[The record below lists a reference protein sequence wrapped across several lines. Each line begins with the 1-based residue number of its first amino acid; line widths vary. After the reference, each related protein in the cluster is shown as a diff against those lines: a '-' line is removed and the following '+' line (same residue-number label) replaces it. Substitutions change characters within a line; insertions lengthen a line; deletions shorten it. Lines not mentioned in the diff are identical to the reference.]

1 VVLQFADS
9 SQTWPAQT
17 HSLFRTEGRAKRPS
31 VLFFIVEPQGSG
43 FEQGTEELTMN
54 ISRQKSKIGLMQG
67 IALAAVLLAL
77 TGGLAWGMG
86 SRVPAVGMEVED
98 FRLTD
103 LDGRQQS
110 LSQYR
115 GKIVLVNFWAT
126 WCKPCTTEMPA
137 MQASFDKL
145 RDKGFVV
152 LAINELEDDAK
163 VREHIKQY
171 GHTFPVLMDRDNK
184 VANQF
189 GVFGLPV
196 SVFIDEKG
204 RVQEYIKGGLLTED
218 KINQTVLRI
227 QGGKPIQAASA
238 R

>member
-1 VVLQFADS
+1 MEDMMSMKIIRNKTF
-9 SQTWPAQT
+9 
-17 HSLFRTEGRAKRPS
+17 
-31 VLFFIVEPQGSG
+31 SG
-43 FEQGTEELTMN
+43 
-54 ISRQKSKIGLMQG
+54 
-67 IALAAVLLAL
+67 LLAL
-77 TGGLAWGMG
+77 SITLAVGGVAWSMG
-86 SRVPAVGMEVED
+86 SRVPVVGTPAED

-103 LDGRQQS
+103 LEGKQQS

-115 GKIVLVNFWAT
+115 GKVVLVNFWAT

-137 MQASFDKL
+137 MQTTYDKL

-204 RVQEYIKGGLLTED
+204 VVQEYIKGGLLTEQLILEVVA
-218 KINQTVLRI
+218 KIQK
-227 QGGKPIQAASA
+227 QEPMKAASLG
-238 R
+238 

>member
-1 VVLQFADS
+1 M
-9 SQTWPAQT
+9 
-17 HSLFRTEGRAKRPS
+17 R
-31 VLFFIVEPQGSG
+31 
-43 FEQGTEELTMN
+43 
-54 ISRQKSKIGLMQG
+54 SRQFRS
-67 IALAAVLLAL
+67 AVAAAL
-77 TGGLAWGMG
+77 TVAGLSTFPSLDGWSMG
-86 SRVPAVGMEVED
+86 SRVPAVGMPVDE

-103 LDGRQQS
+103 LDGKTHS

-115 GKIVLVNFWAT
+115 GKVVLVNFWAT

-145 RDKGFVV
+145 REKGFVV

-196 SVFIDEKG
+196 SVFIDQQG
-204 RVQEYIKGGLLTED
+204 RVQEYIKGGLLTEQMIND
-218 KINQTVLRI
+218 LVAKIQK
-227 QGGKPIQAASA
+227 QEPIKAASL

>member
-1 VVLQFADS
+1 MKKTAKIAVMGLVLVVCAWS
-9 SQTWPAQT
+9 MMEAP
-17 HSLFRTEGRAKRPS
+17 R
-31 VLFFIVEPQGSG
+31 V
-43 FEQGTEELTMN
+43 
-54 ISRQKSKIGLMQG
+54 
-67 IALAAVLLAL
+67 
-77 TGGLAWGMG
+77 WGMG
-86 SRVPAVGMEVED
+86 SRVPTVGMQAED

-103 LDGRQQS
+103 LDGKSQT

-137 MQASFDKL
+137 MQTMYDKL

-152 LAINELEDDAK
+152 LAVNELEDDAK

-196 SVFIDEKG
+196 SVFIDQEG
-204 RVQEYIKGGLLTED
+204 RVQEYIKGGLLTEL
-218 KINQTVLRI
+218 KIEETVVRI
-227 QGGKPIQAASA
+227 QKNEPMKAAA
-238 R
+238 LR

>member
-1 VVLQFADS
+1 MIDVEAAMS
-9 SQTWPAQT
+9 RKNKYSQ
-17 HSLFRTEGRAKRPS
+17 
-31 VLFFIVEPQGSG
+31 
-43 FEQGTEELTMN
+43 
-54 ISRQKSKIGLMQG
+54 
-67 IALAAVLLAL
+67 LAGVLLVAIFAVAVS
-77 TGGLAWGMG
+77 GGLAWSMG
-86 SRVPAVGMEVED
+86 SRVPLVGAPAED
-98 FRLTD
+98 FRLAD
-103 LDGRQQS
+103 LEGKQQS

-115 GKIVLVNFWAT
+115 GKVVLVNFWAT

-137 MQASFDKL
+137 MQTTYDKL

-163 VREHIKQY
+163 VREHIKQH

-204 RVQEYIKGGLLTED
+204 VVQEYIKGGLLTEQLILNVVA
-218 KINQTVLRI
+218 KIR
-227 QGGKPIQAASA
+227 KHEPMKAASL

>member
-1 VVLQFADS
+1 MS
-9 SQTWPAQT
+9 RKNNYSQTV
-17 HSLFRTEGRAKRPS
+17 G
-31 VLFFIVEPQGSG
+31 
-43 FEQGTEELTMN
+43 
-54 ISRQKSKIGLMQG
+54 
-67 IALAAVLLAL
+67 VLLVAIL
-77 TGGLAWGMG
+77 AVAVSGGLAWSMG
-86 SRVPAVGMEVED
+86 SRVPVVGSTPDD
-98 FRLTD
+98 FRLID
-103 LDGRQQS
+103 LEGKSQS

-115 GKIVLVNFWAT
+115 GKVVLVNFWAT

-137 MQASFDKL
+137 MQATYDKL
-145 RDKGFVV
+145 REKGFVV

-163 VREHIKQY
+163 VREHIKQH

-204 RVQEYIKGGLLTED
+204 VVQEYIKGGLLTEQ
-218 KINQTVLRI
+218 KILDAVARI
-227 QGGKPIQAASA
+227 QKQEPMKSASL

>member
-1 VVLQFADS
+1 
-9 SQTWPAQT
+9 
-17 HSLFRTEGRAKRPS
+17 
-31 VLFFIVEPQGSG
+31 
-43 FEQGTEELTMN
+43 
-54 ISRQKSKIGLMQG
+54 
-67 IALAAVLLAL
+67 
-77 TGGLAWGMG
+77 MG
-86 SRVPAVGMEVED
+86 SRVPAVGTPAED
-98 FRLTD
+98 FRLID
-103 LDGRQQS
+103 LEGKQQS

-115 GKIVLVNFWAT
+115 GKVVLVNFWAS

-137 MQASFDKL
+137 MQATYDKL

-204 RVQEYIKGGLLTED
+204 VVQEYIKGGLLTED
-218 KINQTVLRI
+218 KIYQAIQRI
-227 QGGKPIQAASA
+227 QGNKPMQAASA
-238 R
+238 K

>member
-1 VVLQFADS
+1 MR
-9 SQTWPAQT
+9 PK
-17 HSLFRTEGRAKRPS
+17 RTSA
-31 VLFFIVEPQGSG
+31 VFV
-43 FEQGTEELTMN
+43 
-54 ISRQKSKIGLMQG
+54 GL
-67 IALAAVLLAL
+67 VLLAAL
-77 TGGLAWGMG
+77 TALPAFDGWSMG
-86 SRVPAVGMEVED
+86 SRVPTVGMQAED

-103 LDGRQQS
+103 LTGKEQS

-115 GKIVLVNFWAT
+115 GRIVLLNFWAT

-145 RDKGFVV
+145 HDKGFVV
-152 LAINELEDDAK
+152 IAVNELEDDAR

-196 SVFIDEKG
+196 SVFIDQEG
-204 RVQEYIKGGLLTED
+204 RVQEYIKGGLLTEQ
-218 KINQTVLRI
+218 KIEETVARI
-227 QGGKPIQAASA
+227 QKNEPMKAAA
-238 R
+238 LR

>member
-1 VVLQFADS
+1 MDIFLRSRSYIRQ
-9 SQTWPAQT
+9 
-17 HSLFRTEGRAKRPS
+17 SL
-31 VLFFIVEPQGSG
+31 
-43 FEQGTEELTMN
+43 
-54 ISRQKSKIGLMQG
+54 
-67 IALAAVLLAL
+67 ALAVMLVAL
-77 TGGLAWGMG
+77 SSGVAWSMG
-86 SRVPAVGMEVED
+86 SRVPVVGTPVGD
-98 FRLTD
+98 FQLAD
-103 LDGRQQS
+103 LSGTMHN

-152 LAINELEDDAK
+152 VAVNELEDDAR

-196 SVFIDEKG
+196 SVFIDQEG
-204 RVQEYIKGGLLTED
+204 RVQEYIKGGLLTEQ
-218 KINQTVLRI
+218 KIDETVARI
-227 QGGKPIQAASA
+227 QKQS

>member
-1 VVLQFADS
+1 MRPRRINNMFA
-9 SQTWPAQT
+9 
-17 HSLFRTEGRAKRPS
+17 
-31 VLFFIVEPQGSG
+31 V
-43 FEQGTEELTMN
+43 
-54 ISRQKSKIGLMQG
+54 
-67 IALAAVLLAL
+67 IALL
-77 TGGLAWGMG
+77 TTLVGLPAFDVWSMG
-86 SRVPAVGMEVED
+86 SRVPAVGTLVED
-98 FRLTD
+98 FHLTD
-103 LDGRQQS
+103 LEGKSQS

-137 MQASFDKL
+137 MQAIYDKL

-152 LAINELEDDAK
+152 LAVNELEDDAK

-196 SVFIDEKG
+196 SVFIDQEG
-204 RVQEYIKGGLLTED
+204 RVQEYIKGGLLTEQ
-218 KINQTVLRI
+218 KIEETVARI
-227 QGGKPIQAASA
+227 QKQQPAKAAA
-238 R
+238 LR

>member
-1 VVLQFADS
+1 M
-9 SQTWPAQT
+9 
-17 HSLFRTEGRAKRPS
+17 KR
-31 VLFFIVEPQGSG
+31 LY
-43 FEQGTEELTMN
+43 
-54 ISRQKSKIGLMQG
+54 
-67 IALAAVLLAL
+67 VLLA
-77 TGGLAWGMG
+77 GLLVATLWFLPFEVWSMG
-86 SRVPAVGMEVED
+86 SRVPTVGMQAED

-103 LDGRQQS
+103 LEGKSQS

-137 MQASFDKL
+137 MQAIYNKL

-152 LAINELEDDAK
+152 LAVNELEDDAK

-196 SVFIDEKG
+196 SVFIDQEG
-204 RVQEYIKGGLLTED
+204 RVQEYIKGGLLTEQ
-218 KINQTVLRI
+218 KIDEILARI
-227 QGGKPIQAASA
+227 QKQEPVKAAA
-238 R
+238 P

>member
-1 VVLQFADS
+1 M
-9 SQTWPAQT
+9 
-17 HSLFRTEGRAKRPS
+17 EG
-31 VLFFIVEPQGSG
+31 
-43 FEQGTEELTMN
+43 LTMN
-54 ISRQKSKIGLMQG
+54 IFLRSLNYIRQSL
-67 IALAAVLLAL
+67 ALAVVLVAFAS
-77 TGGLAWGMG
+77 GVAWSMG
-86 SRVPAVGMEVED
+86 SRVPVVGTAVED
-98 FRLTD
+98 FQLVD
-103 LDGRQQS
+103 LSGKMQS

-115 GKIVLVNFWAT
+115 GKIVLLNFWAT

-137 MQASFDKL
+137 MQTIYDKL

-152 LAINELEDDAK
+152 LAVNELEDDAK

-196 SVFIDEKG
+196 SVFIDQEG
-204 RVQEYIKGGLLTED
+204 RVQEYIKGGLLTEQ
-218 KINQTVLRI
+218 KINETVARI
-227 QGGKPIQAASA
+227 QKQEPVKAAVP

>member
-1 VVLQFADS
+1 MRSRRANTVFVV
-9 SQTWPAQT
+9 
-17 HSLFRTEGRAKRPS
+17 
-31 VLFFIVEPQGSG
+31 IV
-43 FEQGTEELTMN
+43 F
-54 ISRQKSKIGLMQG
+54 
-67 IALAAVLLAL
+67 LAAL
-77 TGGLAWGMG
+77 TGLPALDGWGMG
-86 SRVPAVGMEVED
+86 SRVPAAGMPVDE
-98 FRLTD
+98 FRLVD
-103 LDGRQQS
+103 LEGTTHS

-115 GKIVLVNFWAT
+115 GKVVLVNFWAT

-137 MQASFDKL
+137 MQTTYDKL
-145 RDKGFVV
+145 REKGFVV

-196 SVFIDEKG
+196 SVFIDQQG
-204 RVQEYIKGGLLTED
+204 RVQEYIKGGLLTEQMILD
-218 KINQTVLRI
+218 IVAK
-227 QGGKPIQAASA
+227 IQAREPVKAAALS

>member
-1 VVLQFADS
+1 MKPMKTNAVF
-9 SQTWPAQT
+9 
-17 HSLFRTEGRAKRPS
+17 
-31 VLFFIVEPQGSG
+31 
-43 FEQGTEELTMN
+43 M
-54 ISRQKSKIGLMQG
+54 GL
-67 IALAAVLLAL
+67 VLLAAL
-77 TGGLAWGMG
+77 TALPAFDSWSMG
-86 SRVPAVGMEVED
+86 SRVPTVGMQVED

-103 LDGRQQS
+103 LEGKQQS

-115 GKIVLVNFWAT
+115 GKIVLLNFWAT

-137 MQASFDKL
+137 MQTAYDKL

-152 LAINELEDDAK
+152 LAVNELEDDAR

-196 SVFIDEKG
+196 SVFVDQEG
-204 RVQEYIKGGLLTED
+204 RVQEYLKGGLLTEQ
-218 KINQTVLRI
+218 KIDEIVARI
-227 QGGKPIQAASA
+227 QKKEPVKASA
-238 R
+238 VR

>member
-1 VVLQFADS
+1 M
-9 SQTWPAQT
+9 
-17 HSLFRTEGRAKRPS
+17 RS
-31 VLFFIVEPQGSG
+31 VHAR
-43 FEQGTEELTMN
+43 GTL
-54 ISRQKSKIGLMQG
+54 LAA
-67 IALAAVLLAL
+67 ALATVCLAYPVLD
-77 TGGLAWGMG
+77 GWSMG
-86 SRVPAVGMEVED
+86 SRVPTVGTPVDE

-103 LDGRQQS
+103 LDGKAHS

-115 GKIVLVNFWAT
+115 GKVVLVNFWAT

-196 SVFIDEKG
+196 SVFIDQQG
-204 RVQEYIKGGLLTED
+204 RVQEYIKGGLLTEQM
-218 KINQTVLRI
+218 INDLVAKLQKQEPMR
-227 QGGKPIQAASA
+227 AASL